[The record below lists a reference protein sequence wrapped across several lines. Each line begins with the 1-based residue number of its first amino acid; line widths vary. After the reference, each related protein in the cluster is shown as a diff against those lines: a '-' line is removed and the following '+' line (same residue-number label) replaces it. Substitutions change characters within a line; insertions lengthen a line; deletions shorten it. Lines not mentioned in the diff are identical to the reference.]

1 MKDGLNVAELF
12 HGPTLTFKDLGLTI
26 VAKMY
31 DYFLEK
37 RKRHMTVLVGEPVGM
52 VGWTFMIICTGLS
65 EKKLLSCEKVLP
77 RFTWLVLI
85 KTGPF
90 FCKSLY
96 RYFQKVEG

>member
-52 VGWTFMIICTGLS
+52 VGWTFMIIADRLYNG
-65 EKKLLSCEKVLP
+65 KKMGVGCVKLA
-77 RFTWLVLI
+77 T
-85 KTGPF
+85 
-90 FCKSLY
+90 
-96 RYFQKVEG
+96 EGVHTT